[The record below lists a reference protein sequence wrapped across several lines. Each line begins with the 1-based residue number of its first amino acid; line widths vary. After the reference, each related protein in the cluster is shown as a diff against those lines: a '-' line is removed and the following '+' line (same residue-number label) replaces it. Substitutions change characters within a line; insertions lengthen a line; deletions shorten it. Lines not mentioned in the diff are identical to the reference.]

1 MAKRKLKVI
10 PLHRFFQIMDWPSKV
25 AFLLLF
31 TALTSLCVG
40 MVVSTSD
47 PVQWSMDV
55 VEVPAQQKERV
66 VLAEYE
72 ANYRIM
78 TAEAE
83 AYKENVI
90 IGPRI
95 ITPKSWMVFI
105 FVGALILGWG
115 SVLTGASYTKGY
127 AIYGALLF
135 FGLFTMI
142 ERMFEWQFPNL
153 GLIIGLGQALL
164 VAAPVFLVQQG
175 YLKLKFI
182 PRLLLFT
189 ILVGA
194 PYVIL
199 YQMGDWQALHRA
211 NAEAFQAYLFF
222 GLAFLFLIG
231 PEINN
236 LTFFLATNAKNRKY
250 RASTPIIGT
259 VFTVLLGLQFMMLQD
274 AAGWNLVEIPDDFPF
289 RPMHLVAFSA
299 LVMVATKQNLY
310 PPLKDYINNR
320 GLTFVLLGLGLI
332 GMGSFLYHSML
343 GEMLYSYS
351 IDRLAII
358 ILFLSSALHLI
369 YMFINFSA
377 LLRARINFYFI
388 SMMPRRLMYA
398 FVVLATFLL
407 GLGFEASSGFHSS
420 ASFSTALYNRL
431 ADAYLVEGDKA
442 QAMGYYNAAVGVA
455 EGGVKGNYNLAM
467 LNWTV
472 AERADK
478 AEEHFQQ
485 ATQFLPFAPA
495 YLNLAALE
503 LESGVPSQAIFYL
516 NKGLEKGVENAF
528 IHNNL
533 AQVFYLVGEADSA
546 IVHTKTA
553 LQMDPENS
561 TFYGNL
567 ATIYMNYERYDEAA
581 KFFQAGL
588 ECDPLSPMT
597 VTNAL
602 YLDLAHGIGLN
613 VDEAIVRRPE
623 IHDHL
628 PAWFNLAIDRFRRK
642 EFTETRSVLD
652 SLTASLDRGLPDTL
666 KGAYRPPELMFL
678 DGCVLFEEGQVNNA
692 ISRMAFL
699 DSNYPQSRGLTQHF
713 LGAAYHG
720 QGLSGMAAEFYRK
733 SVENG
738 RKSDILSEAM
748 MEIDRGNHD
757 YGFMQLNLARAQDST
772 IGMYVSKEV
781 SLLQRARGE
790 YLLAA
795 LESGMPYNFTDD
807 DLTRAALYAG
817 QINNLPSALES
828 CRRLI
833 LRDSSS
839 VVPYLVMGRISLENY
854 DPLAKENLQPGLD
867 LEPDNV
873 ELLTE
878 MARAH
883 FQLGEN
889 QQGIEVGQKVLSSGK
904 STPNIRLLEAEMT
917 LVEQDSGKAVELL
930 KSLQARYPLMEKV
943 VIQLSSLLRVTDQ
956 EMEAQDLLIN
966 SLELNYRSPQL
977 ELELARAE
985 LALGRIGEAAEA
997 AKRAMALEVSLERI
1011 KRIQDEF
1018 GETIKMQAEGIE
1030 DVFDLELLEE
1040 EEVLD
1045 DDIPYE

>member
-31 TALTSLCVG
+31 TALLGLCVG
-40 MVVSTSD
+40 MVLSTPD

-55 VEVPAQQKERV
+55 VEVPAQQKEPV

-72 ANYRIM
+72 ANFRRM

-105 FVGALILGWG
+105 FVTALILGWG
-115 SVLTGASYTKGY
+115 SILAGASYSKGY

-142 ERMFEWQFPNL
+142 ERMFEWQYPNL
-153 GLIIGLGQALL
+153 GLLIGLGQVVV
-164 VAAPVFLVQQG
+164 VAGPVFLVQQG
-175 YLKLKFI
+175 YLKMKFI

-189 ILVGA
+189 LLVAA
-194 PYVIL
+194 PYLIL
-199 YQMGDWQALHRA
+199 HQLGGWEALHRA

-250 RASTPIIGT
+250 RASTPIIGAI
-259 VFTVLLGLQFMMLQD
+259 FTILLGLQFMMLQD
-274 AAGWNLVEIPDDFPF
+274 AAGWNLVDIPDDFPF

-351 IDRLAII
+351 MDRLAII

-369 YMFINFSA
+369 YMFINFSQ
-377 LLRARINFYFI
+377 LLRSKVNFYFI

-407 GLGFEASSGFHSS
+407 GLGFEASSGFHSR
-420 ASFSTALYNRL
+420 ASFSTAVYNRL

-472 AERADK
+472 AERSDK
-478 AEEHFQQ
+478 AEEHFLQ
-485 ATQFLPFAPA
+485 ATQFLQFSPA

-503 LESGVPSQAIFYL
+503 LESGVLNQAIFYL
-516 NKGLEKGVENAF
+516 NKGLEKEENKYL
-528 IHNNL
+528 HNNL
-533 AQVFYLVGEADSA
+533 AQMYFMVGEPDSA
-546 IVHTKTA
+546 IVHTKRA

-581 KFFQAGL
+581 KFFKAGL
-588 ECDPLSPMT
+588 ECETLSPMT

-602 YLDLAHGIGLN
+602 YLDLAHGIGLD

-642 EFTETRSVLD
+642 DFASTRSVLD
-652 SLTASLDRGLPDTL
+652 SLTASLDRGLPDSL
-666 KGAYRPPELMFL
+666 KGSYRPPELMYL
-678 DGCVLFEEGQVNNA
+678 DGCVLFEEGEANNA

-699 DSNYPQSRGLTQHF
+699 DSNYPQLKGLTQHF

-720 QGLSGMAAEFYRK
+720 QGIPGMAAEFYRK

-738 RKSDILSEAM
+738 RQSDILSEAL

-757 YGFMQLNLARAQDST
+757 YGFMQLNLARSQDST
-772 IGMYVSKEV
+772 LGMYVSKEV

-790 YLLAA
+790 YFLAGLDGMRPGAFSDDELIRCGIFAGQIGNLPAA
-795 LESGMPYNFTDD
+795 LEAF
-807 DLTRAALYAG
+807 
-817 QINNLPSALES
+817 
-828 CRRLI
+828 RRVI
-833 LRDSSS
+833 MRDSSS
-839 VVPYLVMGRISLENY
+839 VTPYLVMGRISLENN
-854 DPLAKENLQPGLD
+854 DPLAKENIQPGLD
-867 LEPDNV
+867 LEPENI

-883 FQLGEN
+883 FQAGEVQEGLKIGN
-889 QQGIEVGQKVLSSGK
+889 KVLAAGQ
-904 STPNIRLLEAEMT
+904 STSNIRLLEAEMA
-917 LVEQDSGKAVELL
+917 LVEQDTSKAVELL
-930 KSLQARYPLMEKV
+930 KSLQARYPLLEKG
-943 VIQLSSLLRVTDQ
+943 VIQLSALLRTTDR
-956 EMEAQDLLIN
+956 EIEAQNLVIQ
-966 SLELNYRSPQL
+966 SLELNYRSPEL

-985 LALGRIGEAAEA
+985 LALGRIGEAAGA
-997 AKRAMALEVSLERI
+997 AKRAMALEVTLERI

-1018 GETIKMQAEGIE
+1018 GETLKMQEAGIE
-1030 DVFDLELLEE
+1030 DVFDLEMLEE
-1040 EEVLD
+1040 EAVD